1 MGAESGQRLFN
12 ALLVANV
19 RLDAIEPGEVGVYC
33 MYVQTSL
40 GHHAQQTHAL
50 QGDRLA
56 IGIGASNQ
64 QHLLVSVQVD
74 ADRHYVASE
83 QGVSRPN

>member
-1 MGAESGQRLFN
+1 MRAECGKRLRD

-19 RLDAIEPGEVGVYC
+19 RVDAIEPGEVGFFC
-33 MYVQTSL
+33 RYVQTSL
-40 GHHAQQTHAL
+40 GHHGQQTHGL
-50 QGDRLA
+50 QGNRLA
-56 IGIGASNQ
+56 TRVGASNQ